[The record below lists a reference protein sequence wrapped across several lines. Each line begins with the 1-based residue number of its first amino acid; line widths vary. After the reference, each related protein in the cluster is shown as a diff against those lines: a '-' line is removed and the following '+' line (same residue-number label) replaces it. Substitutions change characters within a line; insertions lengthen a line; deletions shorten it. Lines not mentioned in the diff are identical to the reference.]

1 MADEVLVRS
10 GIVLATGR
18 PSGSGT
24 GVIPIN
30 PDRNATKKDYEQLP
44 KDTLLVTKVFYTF
57 QGEGPFAGAPAV
69 FVRLAGCNIG
79 AKEDCPWCDTAFA
92 LDQGNVWDHV
102 MLSDRIDLDDKAR
115 VVVFTGGEPLLQFD
129 RVTCFMDHYRRWNP
143 ERYEDLTWQLETNGQ
158 LLRPDMLTETKSG
171 AKLHYV
177 VSPKIPHTR
186 KTYPNV
192 PAVALRDGFKN
203 VYLKYVV
210 SADPGSPYHKL
221 PAGLEVLASHHS
233 TPVFVSGMTV
243 YRRATRVPGQAYEVA
258 NIWDDTLVD
267 RGETAKNYAHAAAL
281 ALRYGFMTTFQT
293 HLFGVQE

>member
-1 MADEVLVRS
+1 M
-10 GIVLATGR
+10 I
-18 PSGSGT
+18 
-24 GVIPIN
+24 IPIN
-30 PDRNATKKDYEQLP
+30 VDRNATKKDYEQLP
-44 KDTLLVTKVFYTF
+44 TDTLLVTKVFYTF

-92 LDQGNVWDHV
+92 LDQGLASPFGFLTGELFRLATVEG
-102 MLSDRIDLDDKAR
+102 KAR

-129 RVTCFMDHYRRWNP
+129 RITLFMDHFRQQQP
-143 ERYEDLTWQLETNGQ
+143 ELYESLTWQLETNGQ

-203 VYLKYVV
+203 IYLKYVV
-210 SADPGSPYHKL
+210 SADPKSPYHKL
-221 PAGLEVLASHHS
+221 PAGLEILASHHS
-233 TPVFVSGMTV
+233 TPVFVSGVTV
-243 YRRATRVPGQAYEVA
+243 YKRALYP
-258 NIWDDTLVD
+258 
-267 RGETAKNYAHAAAL
+267 GETANVWEDSLVDQDATEANYHHAATL